1 MSTVAPREVTD
12 ISEKERQAIIEDLT
26 SDAGVEMAKPKIGA
40 AVEHKDS
47 SREYVVWRKQ
57 AQASPSAPQAW
68 EFVVKIDATSN
79 EQAVRKAAENIEDD
93 NPVSFVAIP
102 SRSFQPIVVEK
113 KTTKTLILT

>member
-1 MSTVAPREVTD
+1 M
-12 ISEKERQAIIEDLT
+12 
-26 SDAGVEMAKPKIGA
+26 
-40 AVEHKDS
+40 
-47 SREYVVWRKQ
+47 WRKQ
-57 AQASPSAPQAW
+57 KQAQNHPSAPQAW

>member
-1 MSTVAPREVTD
+1 MSNVT
-12 ISEKERQAIIEDLT
+12 SHVRGLEDVTTINELT
-26 SDAGVEMAKPKIGA
+26 SEVAEKPKA
-40 AVEHKDS
+40 AADS

-57 AQASPSAPQAW
+57 KQDSPSAAQAW

>member
-1 MSTVAPREVTD
+1 MTALGGIVELGD
-12 ISEKERQAIIEDLT
+12 IKKQEQQKIINDLT
-26 SDAGVEMAKPKIGA
+26 ADSAPKA
-40 AVEHKDS
+40 EAKDS

-57 AQASPSAPQAW
+57 AQASPSAAQAW
-68 EFVVKIDATSN
+68 EFVVKVDATSN

>member
-1 MSTVAPREVTD
+1 MSTGSIEIT
-12 ISEKERQAIIEDLT
+12 EKDRQKIL
-26 SDAGVEMAKPKIGA
+26 DALDADTAEKPKA
-40 AVEHKDS
+40 AEHKDS

-57 AQASPSAPQAW
+57 AQASPSAAQAW

>member
-12 ISEKERQAIIEDLT
+12 ISEQERQAIIEDLT
-26 SDAGVEMAKPKIGA
+26 SDAAPKA
-40 AVEHKDS
+40 EHKDS

-57 AQASPSAPQAW
+57 KQDSPSAAQAW

>member
-1 MSTVAPREVTD
+1 MTGVT
-12 ISEKERQAIIEDLT
+12 ITQKEQEAIIEDLT
-26 SDAGVEMAKPKIGA
+26 SDAAPAKT
-40 AVEHKDS
+40 ETKDS

-57 AQASPSAPQAW
+57 ALRSPSSAQAW

>member
-1 MSTVAPREVTD
+1 MSTGSIEIT
-12 ISEKERQAIIEDLT
+12 EKDRQKIL
-26 SDAGVEMAKPKIGA
+26 DALDADTAEKPKA
-40 AVEHKDS
+40 AEHKDS

-57 AQASPSAPQAW
+57 AQASPSAAQAW
-68 EFVVKIDATSN
+68 EFVSKVDATSN

>member
-1 MSTVAPREVTD
+1 MPEDVT
-12 ISEKERQAIIEDLT
+12 EQERQKIIEDLT
-26 SDAGVEMAKPKIGA
+26 SDAAPKA
-40 AVEHKDS
+40 EAKDS

-57 AQASPSAPQAW
+57 AQASPSAAQAW
-68 EFVVKIDATSN
+68 EFVSKVDATSN

>member
-1 MSTVAPREVTD
+1 MSTAVRMPEDVT
-12 ISEKERQAIIEDLT
+12 EQERQKIIEDLT
-26 SDAGVEMAKPKIGA
+26 SDAAPKA
-40 AVEHKDS
+40 EAKDS

-57 AQASPSAPQAW
+57 KQAQNHPSAPQAW

>member
-1 MSTVAPREVTD
+1 MSTAVRMPEDVT
-12 ISEKERQAIIEDLT
+12 EQERQKIIEDLT
-26 SDAGVEMAKPKIGA
+26 SDAAPKA
-40 AVEHKDS
+40 EAKDS

-57 AQASPSAPQAW
+57 AQASPSAAQAW